1 MNQYLYKKIKVMFK
15 DFLHFTGQLVYFVLI
30 SIPLAI
36 ALYVVAMI
44 ACEIKNKLNVRQQN
58 KL

>member
-1 MNQYLYKKIKVMFK
+1 MFK

>member
-1 MNQYLYKKIKVMFK
+1 MLK
-15 DFLHFTGQLVYFVLI
+15 DFLHFTGQLVYFVFI

-36 ALYVVAMI
+36 VLYAI
-44 ACEIKNKLNVRQQN
+44 ATTASEIKNKLNARQQN

>member
-1 MNQYLYKKIKVMFK
+1 MFK

-36 ALYVVAMI
+36 ALYATAMI
-44 ACEIKNKLNVRQQN
+44 ACEIKNKLNARQQN

>member
-15 DFLHFTGQLVYFVLI
+15 DFLHFTGQLVYFVFI

-36 ALYVVAMI
+36 VLYAI
-44 ACEIKNKLNVRQQN
+44 ATTASEMKNKLNVRQQN